1 MKKML
6 AVSVLAL
13 ALGACAQA
21 PNEPAAAGHA
31 PVTSNRATL
40 ALDAATLSA
49 YGWHL
54 SEAVDSQ
61 GKPVAALRAGLGQQP
76 LRLSFSGTS
85 LNLSGGCNAQ
95 FGGYALEAGALTV
108 QGLAGTMKACS
119 PERMRLDTEIAARL
133 KGRLAAEV
141 QGGAEAPRLRL
152 ATAGG
157 DVLIFTGMPTPETR
171 YGGPGKIVFLE
182 IAPERAAC
190 SHPLIPDHRC
200 LRVRERR
207 YDASGVI
214 QQPAAD
220 WQLLY
225 QPIEG
230 YAHRD
235 GEHAIVRVKQYTD
248 PHPPADGSSRVYI
261 LDLVVQRGR

>member
-6 AVSVLAL
+6 AVSALAL
-13 ALGACAQA
+13 ALGACAQT
-21 PNEPAAAGHA
+21 PNKPAATGHA
-31 PVTSNRATL
+31 PVTANRAAP
-40 ALDAATLSA
+40 ALGGAALSA
-49 YGWHL
+49 YDWRL
-54 SEAVDSQ
+54 SEAVDGQ
-61 GKPVAALRAGLGQQP
+61 GKSIAALRAGLEQP
-76 LRLSFSGTS
+76 LRLSLSDTS

-95 FGGYALEAGALTV
+95 FGGYALESGALTV

-119 PERMRLDTEIAARL
+119 PELMRLDTEIAARL
-133 KGRLAAEV
+133 KGRLTAEV

-152 ATAGG
+152 TTAGG
-157 DVLIFTGMPTPETR
+157 DVLVFTGMPTPETR

-190 SHPLIPDHRC
+190 SHPLIPDQRC

-214 QQPAAD
+214 QLPAAD

-235 GEHAIVRVKQYTD
+235 GEHTIVRVKQYTD
-248 PHPPADGSSRVYI
+248 PNPPADGSSQVYI
-261 LDLVVQRGR
+261 LDLVVQRGI